1 LAEQFSLFADKSRG
15 PEGLRYA
22 EDFVSPTLGK
32 ALIGQIAALPLQP
45 FQFGQYEG
53 KRRVAS
59 FGFRYDYTLRRLQEA
74 DPIPEWLS
82 RTIEKVETFGGR
94 TTRVGQVLCTEYD
107 VGVGIGWHRDKPH
120 FDTCSACR
128 LVLHASS
135 GFEDPPARSG
145 NASRWRPGLV
155 QST

>member
-1 LAEQFSLFADKSRG
+1 MGGQRLRPSLETLGHPYRDQSSHCRRDAGLTEQLAFFPG
-15 PEGLRYA
+15 PASEPAGLRYTPGLVPPEA
-22 EDFVSPTLGK
+22 K
-32 ALIGQIAALPLQP
+32 QALIRHIAALPLQP

-107 VGVGIGWHRDKPH
+107 VGVGIGWHGH
-120 FDTCSACR
+120 
-128 LVLHASS
+128 
-135 GFEDPPARSG
+135 
-145 NASRWRPGLV
+145 
-155 QST
+155 